1 LIPTSSF
8 QIARTNF
15 IAKTSDYCRASLAE
29 DGPGGQTFSTHGHIA
44 TPWAVQGPAKISPAE
59 VSAPWLAE
67 GRAMLR
73 LAWPLILAN
82 LTQQLIQATDV
93 LLIGRLGATQLA
105 AATLALNLTWTFSIF
120 LLGLITASSPMM
132 ATALGQRFNAVRD
145 VRRTFRAGLWLI
157 AIVMPPY
164 CVLMWNVGPLM
175 RAFGESEELATQGQ
189 TFLRAYMWIVPSW
202 LLFQLL
208 RNFVA
213 ALERPR
219 IVLWLSIAGI
229 ALNALISWSLIF
241 GHFGLPALGLV
252 GSGLGSTITWL
263 ILCAALIAV
272 VSRERRFRRFH
283 LFGHSWRFDRQRT
296 IKMIKL
302 GWPIGA
308 TMALEIG
315 VFALAAFFMGWIGA
329 PAVAAHAIALQLAA
343 LTFMVPLGLGQAA
356 TVRVGLA
363 LGRRDEAGITRAGW
377 TAWVMG
383 IGFMAA
389 MALVMWSVPRQL
401 VTLFLADVPKNAVV
415 IGLAVSFLR
424 VAAAFQLVDGAQV
437 IGAGMLRGLHD
448 TRWPLLFALVGYWVV
463 GLGIGSWL
471 AFGADWRGLGIWI
484 GLACGLASV
493 AALMLARWML
503 RTRLGLI
510 AFR

>member
-1 LIPTSSF
+1 MDI
-8 QIARTNF
+8 
-15 IAKTSDYCRASLAE
+15 
-29 DGPGGQTFSTHGHIA
+29 G
-44 TPWAVQGPAKISPAE
+44 KISADE
-59 VSAPWLAE
+59 RQRPWRDELRSTLA
-67 GRAMLR
+67 

-82 LTQQLIQATDV
+82 LTQQLIQATDI
-93 LLIGRLGATQLA
+93 LLLGRLGATPLA

-145 VRRTFRAGLWLI
+145 VRRTFRAGLWLLV
-157 AIVMPPY
+157 IVMPPY
-164 CVLMWNVGPLM
+164 SLLMWNAGGLM
-175 RAFGESEELATQGQ
+175 MTLGISAELAAQGQ
-189 TFLRAYMWIVPSW
+189 TFLRAYMWIVAPW

-213 ALERPR
+213 AVERPR
-219 IVLWLSIAGI
+219 IVLWLSIGGI
-229 ALNALISWSLIF
+229 FLNALVSWALIF

-263 ILCAALIAV
+263 IMCAALIAV
-272 VSRERRFRRFH
+272 ISTDRRFRRFH
-283 LFGHSWRFDRQRT
+283 LFGHWWRFDRQRT
-296 IKMIKL
+296 VAMLKL

-308 TMALEIG
+308 TMGLEIG
-315 VFALAAFFMGWIGA
+315 VFALAAYFMGWIGA
-329 PAVAAHAIALQLAA
+329 PAVAAHAVALQLAA

-363 LGRRDEAGITRAGW
+363 LGRKDEAGVARAGW
-377 TAWVMG
+377 TAWVLG
-383 IGFMAA
+383 LLFMAT
-389 MALVMWSVPRQL
+389 MALVMWGIPRQL
-401 VTLFLADVPKNAVV
+401 ITLFLEDAPANAVV

-471 AFGADWRGLGIWI
+471 AFAADWKGVGIWI
-484 GLACGLASV
+484 GLASGLAVV
-493 AALMLARWML
+493 AGLMLARWLL
-503 RTRLGLI
+503 RDRLGLTR
-510 AFR
+510 AGHA

>member
-1 LIPTSSF
+1 MDI
-8 QIARTNF
+8 
-15 IAKTSDYCRASLAE
+15 
-29 DGPGGQTFSTHGHIA
+29 G
-44 TPWAVQGPAKISPAE
+44 KISADE
-59 VSAPWLAE
+59 RQRPWRDELRSTLA
-67 GRAMLR
+67 

-93 LLIGRLGATQLA
+93 LLLGRLGATPLA

-145 VRRTFRAGLWLI
+145 VRRTFRAGLWLLV
-157 AIVMPPY
+157 IVMPPY
-164 CVLMWNVGPLM
+164 SLLMWNAGGLM
-175 RAFGESEELATQGQ
+175 MTLGISAELAAQGQ
-189 TFLRAYMWIVPSW
+189 TFLRAYMWIVAPW

-213 ALERPR
+213 AVERPR
-219 IVLWLSIAGI
+219 IVLWLSIGGI
-229 ALNALISWSLIF
+229 FLNALVSWALIF

-263 ILCAALIAV
+263 IMCAALIAV
-272 VSRERRFRRFH
+272 ISTDRRFRRFH
-283 LFGHSWRFDRQRT
+283 LFGHWWRFDRQRT
-296 IKMIKL
+296 VAMLRL

-308 TMALEIG
+308 TMGLEIG
-315 VFALAAFFMGWIGA
+315 VFALAAYFMGWIGA
-329 PAVAAHAIALQLAA
+329 PAVAAHAVALQLAA

-363 LGRRDEAGITRAGW
+363 LGRKDEAGIARAGW
-377 TAWVMG
+377 TAWVLG
-383 IGFMAA
+383 LLFMAT
-389 MALVMWSVPRQL
+389 MALVMWGIPRQL
-401 VTLFLADVPKNAVV
+401 ITLFLEDAPANAVV

-471 AFGADWRGLGIWI
+471 AFAADWKGVGIWI
-484 GLACGLASV
+484 GLASGLAVV
-493 AALMLARWML
+493 AGLMLARWLL
-503 RTRLGLI
+503 RDRLGLTH
-510 AFR
+510 AGHA

>member
-1 LIPTSSF
+1 MQGALNISRKSADPW
-8 QIARTNF
+8 RGEL
-15 IAKTSDYCRASLAE
+15 RATLA
-29 DGPGGQTFSTHGHIA
+29 
-44 TPWAVQGPAKISPAE
+44 
-59 VSAPWLAE
+59 
-67 GRAMLR
+67 

-82 LTQQLIQATDV
+82 LTQQVIQATDV
-93 LLIGRLGATQLA
+93 LLMGRLGATQLA
-105 AATLALNLTWTFSIF
+105 AATLALNLTWVFSIF

-132 ATALGQRFNAVRD
+132 ATALGQRSNAVRD

-164 CVLMWNVGPLM
+164 WLLLWHAGHLLL
-175 RAFGESEELATQGQ
+175 AFGQSPELASEGQ
-189 TFLRAYMWIVPSW
+189 RFLRAYMWLVAPW

-219 IVLWLSIAGI
+219 IILWLSIGGI

-241 GHFGLPALGLV
+241 GRFGLPALGLV
-252 GSGLGSTITWL
+252 GSGIGSTITWL
-263 ILCAALIAV
+263 ILCGALVAV
-272 VSRERRFRRFH
+272 TSLDRQFRRFH
-283 LFGHSWRFDRQRT
+283 LFGNWWRFDRQRT
-296 IKMIKL
+296 MAMLRL

-308 TMALEIG
+308 TMGLEIG

-363 LGRRDEAGITRAGW
+363 LGRNDSDGIARAGW
-377 TAWVMG
+377 TAWVLG
-383 IGFMAA
+383 VGFMGT
-389 MALVMWSVPRQL
+389 MALAMWSMPHRL
-401 VTLFLADVPKNAVV
+401 VTLFVDDVPANALV
-415 IGLAVSFLR
+415 IGLAVSFVR

-448 TRWPLLFALVGYWVV
+448 TRWPLIFAFVGYWIV

-471 AFGADWRGLGIWI
+471 AFGADWKGVGIWI
-484 GLACGLASV
+484 GLASGLAVV
-493 AALMLARWML
+493 AVMMLARWIL
-503 RTRLGLI
+503 RERIGLTRPLHP
-510 AFR
+510 